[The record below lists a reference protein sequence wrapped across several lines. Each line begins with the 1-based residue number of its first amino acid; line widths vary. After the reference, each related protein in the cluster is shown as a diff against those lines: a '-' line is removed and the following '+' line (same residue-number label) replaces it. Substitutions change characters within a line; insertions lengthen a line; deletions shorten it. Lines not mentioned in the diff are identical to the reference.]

1 MKRTWFVILA
11 VALLATAPTF
21 AGCGE
26 GGGGSGLEQPLE
38 ETPAAEEEPAVAPPA
53 FAQQTFQNV
62 KTPHYVSSVPANNE
76 LLTQPVSAVSISFNF
91 TVVTP
96 SAIQVTR
103 DGIDVTRGATSIGPD
118 GLSMN
123 VPVDAS
129 ETGNYSVT
137 YVAYWPDRSFHNG
150 SFGFSLEAE

>member
-1 MKRTWFVILA
+1 MKRIWFVILA
-11 VALLATAPTF
+11 VALFATALAF
-21 AGCGE
+21 AGCGGNE
-26 GGGGSGLEQPLE
+26 DESGLEQPIV
-38 ETPAAEEEPAVAPPA
+38 ETPAEEEPAVEQPS
-53 FAQQTFQNV
+53 FVQQTFQNV

-76 LLTQPVSAVSISFNF
+76 LLVQPVSAVSISFNF
-91 TVVTP
+91 IVVTP

-103 DGIDVTRGATSIGPD
+103 DVIDVGRGATSIGPD
-118 GLSMN
+118 GLSMS

-150 SFGFSLEAE
+150 SFGFSLKTE